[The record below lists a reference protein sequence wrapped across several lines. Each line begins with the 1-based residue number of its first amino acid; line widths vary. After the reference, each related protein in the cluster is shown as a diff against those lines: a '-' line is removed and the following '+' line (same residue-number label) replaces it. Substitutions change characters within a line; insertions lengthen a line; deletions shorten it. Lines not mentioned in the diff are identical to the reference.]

1 VGAAIQDRGGIDLP
15 ILAYFA
21 VFWMIWKKEESYSTR
36 FDTTDISSHLTTLS
50 VCFALLGGS
59 LSAYSTFDSGGCT
72 RIMGVAGFSALLHV
86 VLHVRVFFWFKD
98 VDDATGDAVAESVNS
113 SVKRYAVFNSV
124 VNTIET
130 ITWGIGML
138 LPSGSDWRKWTFLL
152 GVVLNMRIPG
162 MIMPN
167 DFHGELSNEWRPVM
181 LVCFYRAS
189 RACYSA
195 RNPNTTWPMNLTP
208 TFRLE
213 SHPPHPS
220 FFIYSQ
226 PLAPNAA
233 SYSSSSLDSTSRA
246 Y

>member
-1 VGAAIQDRGGIDLP
+1 MGAAIQDRGTIDLP

-72 RIMGVAGFSALLHV
+72 RIMGVAGFSALLHL
-86 VLHVRVFFWFKD
+86 VLHVRVRYWFKD
-98 VDDATGDAVAESVNS
+98 ADEAGGDAAASVNS
-113 SVKRYAVFNSV
+113 SVKRYAAFNSV
-124 VNTIET
+124 LNAIET

-138 LPSGSDWRKWTFLL
+138 LPKGSDWRKWIFLL

-167 DFHGELSNEWRPVM
+167 DFHGEWLRRWFALIAP
-181 LVCFYRAS
+181 S
-189 RACYSA
+189 RARFGAGILA
-195 RNPNTTWPMNLTP
+195 R
-208 TFRLE
+208 R
-213 SHPPHPS
+213 
-220 FFIYSQ
+220 
-226 PLAPNAA
+226 
-233 SYSSSSLDSTSRA
+233 RR
-246 Y
+246 

>member
-98 VDDATGDAVAESVNS
+98 VDDNAATTGGDAVAESVNS

-138 LPSGSDWRKWTFLL
+138 LPSGSDWRKWIFLL

-167 DFHGELSNEWRPVM
+167 DFHGELVER
-181 LVCFYRAS
+181 RTAS
-189 RACYSA
+189 G
-195 RNPNTTWPMNLTP
+195 
-208 TFRLE
+208 
-213 SHPPHPS
+213 
-220 FFIYSQ
+220 
-226 PLAPNAA
+226 
-233 SYSSSSLDSTSRA
+233 
-246 Y
+246 